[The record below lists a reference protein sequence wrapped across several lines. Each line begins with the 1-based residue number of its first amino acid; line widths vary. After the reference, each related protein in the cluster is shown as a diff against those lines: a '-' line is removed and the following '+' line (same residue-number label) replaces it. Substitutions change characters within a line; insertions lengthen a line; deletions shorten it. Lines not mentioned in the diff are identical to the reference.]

1 MHRDTI
7 SPAETDAGGLSARV
21 RPEDRALRALAFS
34 AIGEDRGGARCAN
47 PHAPRQSAPQ
57 PRGAVSLWQFFKL
70 FWVIVRF
77 EGAREARHALRT
89 SGGNVAQLASSLRPC
104 PPLFGRACS

>member
-47 PHAPRQSAPQ
+47 PHAPLHKRSTAA
-57 PRGAVSLWQFFKL
+57 GSLC
-70 FWVIVRF
+70 RF
-77 EGAREARHALRT
+77 
-89 SGGNVAQLASSLRPC
+89 PC
-104 PPLFGRACS
+104 GSFG

>member
-1 MHRDTI
+1 MRRDTI

-47 PHAPRQSAPQ
+47 PLSPLHKRSTAAGEVPFFLV
-57 PRGAVSLWQFFKL
+57 AVLGDSDSRVKP
-70 FWVIVRF
+70 
-77 EGAREARHALRT
+77 AA
-89 SGGNVAQLASSLRPC
+89 
-104 PPLFGRACS
+104 